1 MKVRSV
7 CSFMRFTNGGNLN
20 VLFAISLVGVTDL
33 GKCNRQFFFLE
44 YSEES
49 YCIFMSSY

>member
-1 MKVRSV
+1 MFVYAV
-7 CSFMRFTNGGNLN
+7 TNGGNSN

-33 GKCNRQFFFLE
+33 GKCNRRFFFLE

>member
-7 CSFMRFTNGGNLN
+7 CSFMRFTNGGNVN

-33 GKCNRQFFFLE
+33 GKCNRQFFFIRIQRRVILHLHE
-44 YSEES
+44 
-49 YCIFMSSY
+49 